1 MEISSPGRLGT
12 TLPEIDVPKSE
23 LPDTN
28 FIRKSLNFPE
38 VTESQLVRY
47 FANLSQLNFSI
58 DTNFYPLGSCTMK
71 YNPKL
76 HDEIASLPGFANIH
90 PLQQEES
97 VQGALKIMYEL
108 QVLLSEITGMD
119 ATSLAPL
126 AGAEGE
132 LAGMLMI
139 RKYHLSNGDVNR
151 TKVLIPDSAHGTNPA
166 SAKMAGFEVI
176 TLKSDDQGNTDLSDL
191 ENHLNENLAAVMLTI
206 PSTLGIFD
214 PNIVEIC
221 KKVHDSGGMVYGDGA
236 NLNALLGKVKLGEI
250 GVDVIHSNLHKTFST
265 PHGGGGPGAGP
276 VMVNKKLERFL
287 PSPIIIKTTD
297 KNNEPFY
304 KINNQEN
311 SIGKMGAFHGNF
323 GVLLRA
329 YVYISLLGKE
339 GIAQISEDAVLNANY
354 ILNELKD
361 VLDLPYNRTC
371 MHEVVFSAR
380 NFKKKFGITALDIAK
395 RLIDYGIHP
404 PTMYFPLIVE
414 EALMIE
420 PTETETKDTLDYFID
435 VIKTIENEANTNP
448 DIIHSAPHNAGNT
461 RLDEAKAARDP
472 DLSFKLD

>member
-12 TLPEIDVPKSE
+12 TLPEIDVPESE
-23 LPDTN
+23 LPNSDI
-28 FIRKSLNFPE
+28 IRNNLNFPE
-38 VTESQLVRY
+38 VSESQLVRY

-90 PLQQEES
+90 PLQEEES
-97 VQGALKIMYEL
+97 VQGALKIMFDL
-108 QVLLSEITGMD
+108 QILLAEITGMD

-139 RKYHLSNGDVNR
+139 RQYHLSNGDINR

-176 TLKSDDQGNTDLSDL
+176 TLKSDNEGNTDLSDL
-191 ENHLNENLAAVMLTI
+191 ENNLNEELAAVMLTI

-221 KKVHDSGGMVYGDGA
+221 EKVHNSGGMVYGDGA

-250 GVDVIHSNLHKTFST
+250 GVDVVHSNLHKTFST

-287 PSPIIIKTTD
+287 PSPIIIKTNE
-297 KNNEPFY
+297 NNSPFY
-304 KINNQEN
+304 KISNPEN

-329 YVYISLLGKE
+329 YVYISLLGKD
-339 GIAQISEDAVLNANY
+339 GIAKISEDAVLNANY
-354 ILNELKD
+354 ILNALKD
-361 VLDLPYNRTC
+361 VLDLPYDRTC

-435 VIKTIENEANTNP
+435 VIKTIEEEASNNP
-448 DIIHSAPHNAGNT
+448 GLIHAAPHNAGNT
-461 RLDEAKAARDP
+461 RLDEAKAAREP

>member
-12 TLPEIDVPKSE
+12 TLPEIDVPQSE
-23 LPDTN
+23 LPSSDI
-28 FIRKSLNFPE
+28 IRNNLNFPE
-38 VTESQLVRY
+38 VSESQLVRY

-90 PLQQEES
+90 PLQEEES
-97 VQGALKIMYEL
+97 VQGALKIMFDL
-108 QVLLSEITGMD
+108 QILLAEITGMD

-139 RKYHLSNGDVNR
+139 RQYHLSNGDINR

-176 TLKSDDQGNTDLSDL
+176 TLKSDNEGNTDLSDL
-191 ENHLNENLAAVMLTI
+191 ENNLNEELAAVMLTI

-221 KKVHDSGGMVYGDGA
+221 EKVHNSGGMVYGDGA

-250 GVDVIHSNLHKTFST
+250 GVDVVHSNLHKTFST

-287 PSPIIIKTTD
+287 PSPIVTKTNE
-297 KNNEPFY
+297 NNSSFY
-304 KINNQEN
+304 KISNPEN

-329 YVYISLLGKE
+329 YVYISLLGKD
-339 GIAQISEDAVLNANY
+339 GIAKISEDAVLNANY
-354 ILNELKD
+354 ILNALKD
-361 VLDLPYNRTC
+361 VLDLPYDRTC

-435 VIKTIENEANTNP
+435 VIKTIEEEASNNP
-448 DIIHSAPHNAGNT
+448 DLIHAAPHNAGNT
-461 RLDEAKAARDP
+461 RLDEAKAAREP